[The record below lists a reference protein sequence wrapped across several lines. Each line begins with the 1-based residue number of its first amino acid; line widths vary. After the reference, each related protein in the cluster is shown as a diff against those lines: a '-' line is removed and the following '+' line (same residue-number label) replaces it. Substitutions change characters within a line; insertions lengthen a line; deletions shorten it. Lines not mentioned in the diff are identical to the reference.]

1 MMSVQPQEHASS
13 STTPC
18 PVKLQR
24 NMLHNGRRRRP
35 TTAPNSTS
43 PSVMLPASL
52 HLKVIPPK
60 AESKIHDGPSPP
72 AATLSRVFSRICNLG
87 TNATESRE
95 IIPVVPNQSDDTV
108 IRTSSIRKRLLRNPS
123 RRFSTPSPTSSSQHA
138 TPYTLVMPPSYSP
151 FAPDIFVG
159 DDTEE
164 GNDEP
169 SGDNRDEI
177 RLQMARLAKLKRHL
191 GEEIPLEMVL
201 SPTLLVDTAKS
212 RGLEGNLSNPKT
224 GHQRQRS
231 LDPTACVQSA
241 PAPQRSRLSK
251 SKSLRGRESISKHGD
266 HAVEVAYTKLTY
278 EFPRTEVCCRPQSF
292 REGRLM
298 FIFAG

>member
-1 MMSVQPQEHASS
+1 MSVQPQEHASS

-24 NMLHNGRRRRP
+24 NMLHNGARRRP

-52 HLKVIPPK
+52 HLKVIPPR

-72 AATLSRVFSRICNLG
+72 AATLSRVFSRIRKLS
-87 TNATESRE
+87 TNAEESRE
-95 IIPVVPNQSDDTV
+95 ILPVVPNQSDDTV

-138 TPYTLVMPPSYSP
+138 TPYTLVLPLPSYSP
-151 FAPDIFVG
+151 FAPDISVG

-169 SGDNRDEI
+169 SGDNQDEI

-212 RGLEGNLSNPKT
+212 RDLEGNLSNPKT

-231 LDPTACVQSA
+231 STACVQSA
-241 PAPQRSRLSK
+241 PALPRSRLSK
-251 SKSLRGRESISKHGD
+251 SQSLRGRETISKHGD
-266 HAVEVAYTKLTY
+266 HAVEVAYTKLTC

-292 REGRLM
+292 RKGRLM

>member
-1 MMSVQPQEHASS
+1 MSVQPQEHASS

-18 PVKLQR
+18 TVKLQR
-24 NMLHNGRRRRP
+24 NMSHNGMRRRP

-43 PSVMLPASL
+43 HSVMLPPSL
-52 HLKVIPPK
+52 HLKVVPPN
-60 AESKIHDGPSPP
+60 AGSKIHDGPSPP
-72 AATLSRVFSRICNLG
+72 AATLGRVFSRICSLG
-87 TNATESRE
+87 TNVKESRE
-95 IIPVVPNQSDDTV
+95 IIPVVPNQSDGTV
-108 IRTSSIRKRLLRNPS
+108 IRTNSMRKRLLRHPS
-123 RRFSTPSPTSSSQHA
+123 RRFSTPSPTSSSQYT
-138 TPYTLVMPPSYSP
+138 TPYTLVMPLPSHSP
-151 FAPDIFVG
+151 FSPDISVG

-212 RGLEGNLSNPKT
+212 RGLEGNFSNPKNC
-224 GHQRQRS
+224 HQRQRS

-241 PAPQRSRLSK
+241 PALPRSRLSK
-251 SKSLRGRESISKHGD
+251 SKSLRGRESIFKGGD
-266 HAVEVAYTKLTY
+266 HAVEVAYTKLPY
-278 EFPRTEVCCRPQSF
+278 EFPRTEVCCRPQYF
-292 REGRLM
+292 RKGHLI
-298 FIFAG
+298 FIFVG